1 MMQQPVRLVIVEDMP
16 MEAEIAVRQLESGGF
31 SCNWKRV
38 ESEAVL
44 RRALDE
50 HKPDLILSD
59 FTLPGFD
66 GLSALDVARQ
76 VAPDTPFI
84 FLSGTIGEERAID
97 ALQRGAYDYV
107 LKTNMARLV
116 PAVRRALN
124 DASIRRQQRSLEQ
137 QLRDI
142 VFTSQDWIWEHD
154 RDGKFTFCSDSVGTI
169 LGYTP
174 QELLGTNASQYV
186 HSEDLAALDFAMHTL
201 GSNQRTAS
209 NLQARWRH
217 RNGTYRWLER
227 NMLALLNESGQ
238 VVGFRGSE
246 RDFTERRRQEKHIS
260 RLTRVLKMLS
270 GVNSAMVRIRQRRE
284 ILVEACRLATSV
296 GGYASAMVA
305 LIEPGTRT
313 ARPTAWSGSV
323 DNQTSQQLTFTIAD
337 NAAEDSSIIGR
348 VLRTGVSMVCNDLQ
362 TLEMSL
368 AARAPLLDSGFRSA
382 VAYPLLVDKTPV
394 GALMLTS
401 YDVGAVGDEE
411 SRMLRELVANL
422 SFALQYLHKEDEVR
436 FLSYFDPLTSLAKRG
451 LFCERLVR
459 ALEPRIGRRGT
470 PAVAVIDIEQLS
482 TINDSFG
489 RHAGDL
495 LLQQVADRIK
505 RHMDSTEHLAHFGGG
520 TFGLIMEAAGDED
533 EAVHWMQEQVAE
545 IFRAPFTVDGR
556 GIPVD
561 VKSGFARYPDN
572 GNDANALVQ
581 NAEGALRS
589 AKSSGERYLPHRL
602 ELSSAV
608 VSRMTMEHRLRGAVE
623 RQEFELHYQPKVDVR
638 TKQIRGM
645 EALVRWRDPEA
656 GLVMPGAFLSLM
668 ETSGLIIPLGDWIL
682 RQAASDLRRWQ
693 GAGLNAGRIAVN
705 ISPVQLRRRA
715 FADHLLDLVGE
726 WRNDNTGIDIEITE
740 GVLIDDVSSAVS
752 QLRALRRSGVRV
764 AIDDFGTGY
773 SSLSRLAELPVD
785 MLKIDRSFVN
795 VLTSSG
801 TGRTVAQ
808 TIITLGK
815 AFNMTTVA
823 EGVET
828 PEQLE
833 TLTHLGCDQSQ
844 GYLHSRPLSVVD
856 IEPVL
861 RNGTLAAVPNNGG
874 ARASG
879 GFNQELTPFAR
890 QG

>member
-1 MMQQPVRLVIVEDMP
+1 MQPVRLILVEDMP

-31 SCNWKRV
+31 ACTWKRV
-38 ESEAVL
+38 DSEAVL
-44 RRALDE
+44 RTALAE
-50 HKPDLILSD
+50 TKPDIILSD

-66 GLSALDVARQ
+66 GLSALEISREVC
-76 VAPDTPFI
+76 PNTPFI

-124 DASIRRQQRSLEQ
+124 DASIRRARVSLEQ
-137 QLRDI
+137 QLHDI
-142 VFTSQDWIWEHD
+142 VATSQDWIWEHD
-154 RDGKFTFCSDSVGTI
+154 RDGKFTFCSDSVRNT
-169 LGYTP
+169 LGYSP
-174 QELLGTNASQYV
+174 AEMLGTNASQYV
-186 HSEDLAALDFAMHTL
+186 HPEDLAALDFAMHTL
-201 GSNQRTAS
+201 GPNQRTAT

-217 RNGTYRWLER
+217 RNGSYRWLER
-227 NMLALLNESGQ
+227 NMLALLGESGL
-238 VVGFRGSE
+238 VTGFRGSE

-323 DNQTSQQLTFTIAD
+323 DTQAAQQLTFSIAD
-337 NAAEDSSIIGR
+337 SAGDDSSVIGR
-348 VLRTGVSMVCNDLQ
+348 VLRTGTSLVCNDLQ
-362 TLEMSL
+362 QLDMGL
-368 AARAPLLDSGFRSA
+368 AARASLMDSGFRSV
-382 VAYPLLVDKTPV
+382 VAYPLLVDRTPV
-394 GALMLTS
+394 GALMLTA

-436 FLSYFDPLTSLAKRG
+436 FLSYFDPLTGLAKRG

-470 PAVAVIDIEQLS
+470 PAVAVLDIEQLS
-482 TINDSFG
+482 SLNDSFG

-495 LLQQVADRIK
+495 LLQQVADRLK
-505 RHMDSTEHLAHFGGG
+505 RHLDSTELLAHFGAG
-520 TFGLIMEAAGDED
+520 TFGLILEAAGDED

-545 IFRAPFTVDGR
+545 VFRAPFLVDGR

-561 VKSGFARYPDN
+561 VKCGFARYPDN

-589 AKSSGERYLPHRL
+589 AKSTGEKYLPHRL

-608 VSRMTMEHRLRGAVE
+608 VSRMTMEHRLRAAVE
-623 RQEFELHYQPKVDVR
+623 RQEFELHYQTKVDVR
-638 TKQIRGM
+638 TRQIRGL

-656 GLVMPGAFLSLM
+656 GLVLPGAFLPLI
-668 ETSGLIIPLGDWIL
+668 ETSGLIVPLGDWIL
-682 RQAASDLRRWQ
+682 RQAALDLRRWQ
-693 GAGLNAGRIAVN
+693 GAGLSALRVAVN

-726 WRNDNTGIDIEITE
+726 WRNESIGVDIEITE

-752 QLRALRRSGVRV
+752 QLRVLRRSGVRV

-785 MLKIDRSFVN
+785 MLKIDRSFVSG
-795 VLTSSG
+795 LTSSG
-801 TGRTVAQ
+801 PGRTVAE
-808 TIITLGK
+808 TIIALGK
-815 AFNMTTVA
+815 AFDMTTVA

-828 PEQLE
+828 PEQFEMLSN
-833 TLTHLGCDQSQ
+833 LGCDQSQ
-844 GYLHSRPLSVVD
+844 GYLHSRPMPAADV
-856 IEPVL
+856 EPL
-861 RNGTLAAVPNNGG
+861 LKSGS
-874 ARASG
+874 ASG
-879 GFNQELTPFAR
+879 SYKIVQQNREATSIAHRG
-890 QG
+890 

>member
-1 MMQQPVRLVIVEDMP
+1 MQPVRLVLVEDMP
-16 MEAEIAVRQLESGGF
+16 MEAEIAIRQLESGGF

-38 ESEAVL
+38 DSEAVL
-44 RRALDE
+44 RRTLVDL
-50 HKPDLILSD
+50 KPDLILSD

-66 GLSALDVARQ
+66 GLSALEVSREI
-76 VAPDTPFI
+76 APDTPFI

-116 PAVRRALN
+116 PAVRRALD
-124 DASIRRQQRSLEQ
+124 DASIRRAQRALEQ

-142 VFTSQDWIWEHD
+142 VATSQDWIWEHD
-154 RDGKFTFCSDSVGTI
+154 RDGKFTFCSDSVRTI
-169 LGYTP
+169 LGYAP
-174 QELLGTNASQYV
+174 AEILGTNASQYV
-186 HSEDLAALDFAMHTL
+186 HPEDLAALDFGMHTL
-201 GSNQRTAS
+201 GANQRTAS

-217 RNGTYRWLER
+217 RNGSYRWLER
-227 NMLALLNESGQ
+227 NMLVLLGENGQ

-323 DNQTSQQLTFTIAD
+323 DNQALQQLTFSIAD
-337 NAAEDSSIIGR
+337 SPEDDSSVIGR
-348 VLRTGVSMVCNDLQ
+348 VLRTGASMVCNDLQ
-362 TLEMSL
+362 ALEMPL
-368 AARAPLLDSGFRSA
+368 AARAPLMDSGFRSV
-382 VAYPLLVDKTPV
+382 VAYPLLVDRTPV

-470 PAVAVIDIEQLS
+470 PAVAVLDIEQLS
-482 TINDSFG
+482 SINDSFG

-505 RHMDSTEHLAHFGGG
+505 QHMNSTELLAHFGGG
-520 TFGLIMEAAGDED
+520 TFGLILEAAGDED

-561 VKSGFARYPDN
+561 AKCGFARYPDN
-572 GNDANALVQ
+572 GNDANALVH
-581 NAEGALRS
+581 NAEAALRS
-589 AKSSGERYLPHRL
+589 AKSTGEKYLPHRL

-623 RQEFELHYQPKVDVR
+623 RQEFELHYQPKIDVR
-638 TKQIRGM
+638 TRQIRGL

-668 ETSGLIIPLGDWIL
+668 ESSGLIVPLGDWIL
-682 RQAASDLRRWQ
+682 RQAAIDLRRWQ
-693 GAGLNAGRIAVN
+693 GAGLNAGRVAVN

-726 WRNDNTGIDIEITE
+726 WRNDAIGIDIEITE

-752 QLRALRRSGVRV
+752 QLRVLRRSGIRV

-785 MLKIDRSFVN
+785 MLKIDRTFVN
-795 VLTSSG
+795 GLTGGG

-808 TIITLGK
+808 TIIALGK

-828 PEQLE
+828 PEQFE
-833 TLTHLGCDQSQ
+833 TLSHLGCDQSQ
-844 GYLHSRPLSVVD
+844 GYLHSRPLSVAD
-856 IEPVL
+856 IEPML
-861 RNGTLAAVPNNGG
+861 KSGSLGAASVTHRHG
-874 ARASG
+874 ATAH
-879 GFNQELTPFAR
+879 ELTPLAR
-890 QG
+890 RG

>member
-1 MMQQPVRLVIVEDMP
+1 MQQPVKLVMVEDMP

-38 ESEAVL
+38 ESEAAL
-44 RRALDE
+44 RHALDE
-50 HKPDLILSD
+50 TRPDLILSD

-66 GLSALDVARQ
+66 GISALEIAREMS
-76 VAPDTPFI
+76 PDTPFI

-107 LKTNMARLV
+107 LKSNMARLA
-116 PAVRRALN
+116 PAVRRALSEAN
-124 DASIRRQQRSLEQ
+124 ARRAQRSLEQ

-142 VFTSQDWIWEHD
+142 VATSQDWIWEHD
-154 RDGKFTFCSDSVGTI
+154 AQGRFTFCSESVRQV
-169 LGYTP
+169 LGYGP
-174 QELLGTNASQYV
+174 DEMLRTNASQYI
-186 HSEDLAALDFAMHTL
+186 HPEDLASLDFAMHTL
-201 GSNQRTAS
+201 GANQRTAS
-209 NLQARWRH
+209 NLQVRWRH
-217 RNGTYRWLER
+217 RNGSYRWLER
-227 NMLALLNESGQ
+227 NMLALLGDSGG

-246 RDFTERRRQEKHIS
+246 RDITERRRQEKHIS

-284 ILVEACRLATSV
+284 ILIEACRLATSV

-305 LIEPGTRT
+305 LVEPGTRT
-313 ARPTAWSGSV
+313 ARPTAWSGSI
-323 DNQTSQQLTFTIAD
+323 DGPAAQQLTFSVAENPAD
-337 NAAEDSSIIGR
+337 DSSVIGR
-348 VLRTGVSMVCNDLQ
+348 VLRTGSALVCNDLQ
-362 TLEMSL
+362 TLDMPL
-368 AARAPLLDSGFRSA
+368 AARATLLDGGFRSV

-470 PAVAVIDIEQLS
+470 PAVAVLDIEQLS

-489 RHAGDL
+489 RHAGDQ

-505 RHMDSTEHLAHFGGG
+505 RHADNTEFLAHFGGG
-520 TFGLIMEAAGDED
+520 TFGLIMEVAGDED

-545 IFRAPFTVDGR
+545 VFRAPFNVDGR

-561 VKSGFARYPDN
+561 VKCGFARYPDN
-572 GNDANALVQ
+572 GNDANMLVQ
-581 NAEGALRS
+581 NAEAALRS
-589 AKSSGERYLPHRL
+589 AKSTGEKYLPHRL

-608 VSRMTMEHRLRGAVE
+608 VSRMTMEHRLRGAVD

-638 TKQIRGM
+638 TRQIRGL

-656 GLVMPGAFLSLM
+656 GLVLPGAFLSLM
-668 ETSGLIIPLGDWIL
+668 ETSGLIVPLGDWIL

-693 GAGLNAGRIAVN
+693 GAGLSPGRVAVN

-726 WRNDNTGIDIEITE
+726 WRDDQTGIDIEITE

-752 QLRALRRSGVRV
+752 QLRLLRRSGVRV

-795 VLTSSG
+795 VLTTSG

-808 TIITLGK
+808 TIIALGK
-815 AFNMTTVA
+815 AFSMATIA

-833 TLTHLGCDQSQ
+833 MLAHLGCDQSQ
-844 GYLHSRPLSVVD
+844 GYLHGRPMAVADL
-856 IEPVL
+856 EPIL
-861 RNGTLAAVPNNGG
+861 RNGTALFQKSLAANHEVTPI
-874 ARASG
+874 ARRG
-879 GFNQELTPFAR
+879 
-890 QG
+890 

>member
-1 MMQQPVRLVIVEDMP
+1 MQPVKLVVVEDMP
-16 MEAEIAVRQLESGGF
+16 TEAEIAVRQLEAGGF

-38 ESEAVL
+38 ESESAL

-50 HKPDLILSD
+50 GRPDLILSD

-66 GLSALDVARQ
+66 GLSALDVARE
-76 VAPDTPFI
+76 VAPQTPFI
-84 FLSGTIGEERAID
+84 FLSGTLGEERAIE

-116 PAVRRALN
+116 PAVRRALG
-124 DASIRRQQRSLEQ
+124 DASARRAQRALEE

-142 VFTSQDWIWEHD
+142 VVTSQDWIWEHD
-154 RDGKFTFCSDSVGTI
+154 RDGKFTFCSDSIRSV
-169 LGYTP
+169 LGYAP
-174 QELLGTNASQYV
+174 EEVLGTNASQYV
-186 HSEDLAALDFAMHTL
+186 HPEDLAALDFAMHTL
-201 GSNQRTAS
+201 GPNQRTAT

-227 NMLALLNESGQ
+227 NMLVLLSDGQ
-238 VVGFRGSE
+238 VTGFRGSE

-284 ILVEACRLATSV
+284 ILIEACRLATSV

-305 LIEPGTRT
+305 LIEPGTRS

-323 DNQTSQQLTFTIAD
+323 DSQTAQQLTFSIAE
-337 NAAEDSSIIGR
+337 NARDDSSVIGR
-348 VLRTGVSMVCNDLQ
+348 VLRSGAPLVCNDLQ
-362 TLEMSL
+362 TLDMPL
-368 AARAPLLDSGFRSA
+368 AARAELMDSGFRSV
-382 VAYPLLVDKTPV
+382 VAYPLLVDRTPV
-394 GALMLTS
+394 GALMLAS
-401 YDVGAVGDEE
+401 YDTGAVGDEE

-436 FLSYFDPLTSLAKRG
+436 FLSYYDPLTSLAKRG

-459 ALEPRIGRRGT
+459 MLEPRIGRRGT
-470 PAVAVIDIEQLS
+470 PAVAVLDIEQLS

-495 LLQQVADRIK
+495 LLQQVADRLK
-505 RHMDSTEHLAHFGGG
+505 RHLDSTELLAHFGAG

-545 IFRAPFTVDGR
+545 MFRAPFNVDGR

-561 VKSGFARYPDN
+561 VKCGFARYPDN

-581 NAEGALRS
+581 NAEAALRS
-589 AKSSGERYLPHRL
+589 AKSTGEKYLPHRL

-638 TKQIRGM
+638 TRQIRGL

-656 GLVMPGAFLSLM
+656 GLVMPGAFLPLM
-668 ETSGLIIPLGDWIL
+668 ESSGLIVPLGDWIL

-693 GAGLNAGRIAVN
+693 GGSLAAGRVAVN

-726 WRNDNTGIDIEITE
+726 WRSENIGIDIEITE

-752 QLRALRRSGVRV
+752 QLRLLRRSGVRV

-773 SSLSRLAELPVD
+773 SSLSRLSELPVD
-785 MLKIDRSFVN
+785 MLKIDRSFTS
-795 VLTSSG
+795 VLTSSS

-808 TIITLGK
+808 TVVALGK

-828 PEQLE
+828 PEQFEMLA
-833 TLTHLGCDQSQ
+833 HLGCDQSQ
-844 GYLHSRPLSVVD
+844 GYLHGRPMSAAD
-856 IEPVL
+856 IEPLL
-861 RNGTLAAVPNNGG
+861 RSGTAAFLRPHAVSSAVTSLAHLG
-874 ARASG
+874 
-879 GFNQELTPFAR
+879 
-890 QG
+890 

>member
-1 MMQQPVRLVIVEDMP
+1 MQPVRLVLVEDMP

-38 ESEAVL
+38 DSEAVL
-44 RRALDE
+44 RTVLAE
-50 HKPDLILSD
+50 MKPDVILSD

-66 GLSALDVARQ
+66 GLSALEISHEL
-76 VAPDTPFI
+76 APDTPFI

-116 PAVRRALN
+116 PAVRRALS
-124 DASIRRQQRSLEQ
+124 DASIRRARISLEQ

-142 VFTSQDWIWEHD
+142 VATSQDWIWEHD
-154 RDGKFTFCSDSVGTI
+154 RDGKFTFCSESVRSTLGYSPEEI
-169 LGYTP
+169 LGTH
-174 QELLGTNASQYV
+174 ASQ
-186 HSEDLAALDFAMHTL
+186 HIHPEDLAALDFAMHTL
-201 GSNQRTAS
+201 GPNQRTAS

-217 RNGTYRWLER
+217 RNGSYRWLER
-227 NMLALLNESGQ
+227 NMLVLLGEGGQ
-238 VVGFRGSE
+238 VTGFRGTE
-246 RDFTERRRQEKHIS
+246 RDFSERRRQEKHIS

-323 DNQTSQQLTFTIAD
+323 DGQTAEQLTFSIAD
-337 NAAEDSSIIGR
+337 SAGEDSSVIGR
-348 VLRTGVSMVCNDLQ
+348 VLRTGASMICNDLQ
-362 TLEMSL
+362 QLDMGL
-368 AARAPLLDSGFRSA
+368 AARAALMDSGFRSV
-382 VAYPLLVDKTPV
+382 VAYPLLVDRTPV
-394 GALMLTS
+394 GALLLTS

-436 FLSYFDPLTSLAKRG
+436 FLSYFDPLTGLAKRG
-451 LFCERLVR
+451 LFCERLLR

-470 PAVAVIDIEQLS
+470 PAVAVLDIEQLS
-482 TINDSFG
+482 SINDSFG

-495 LLQQVADRIK
+495 LLQQVADRLK
-505 RHMDSTEHLAHFGGG
+505 RHMDTTELLAHFGGG

-533 EAVHWMQEQVAE
+533 EAVHWLQEQVAE
-545 IFRAPFTVDGR
+545 VFRAPFLVDGR

-561 VKSGFARYPDN
+561 VKCGFARYPDN

-581 NAEGALRS
+581 NAEAALRS
-589 AKSSGERYLPHRL
+589 AKSTGEKYLPHRL

-608 VSRMTMEHRLRGAVE
+608 VSRMTMEHRLRAAVE
-623 RQEFELHYQPKVDVR
+623 RQEFVLHYQAKVDVR
-638 TKQIRGM
+638 TRTVRGL

-656 GLVMPGAFLSLM
+656 GLVMPGAFLPLIES
-668 ETSGLIIPLGDWIL
+668 SGLIVPLGDWIL

-693 GAGLNAGRIAVN
+693 GAGLAPGRVAVN
-705 ISPVQLRRRA
+705 ISPIQLRRRS

-726 WRNDNTGIDIEITE
+726 WRTENIGIDIEITE
-740 GVLIDDVSSAVS
+740 GVLIDDVSTAVS
-752 QLRALRRSGVRV
+752 QLRVLRRSGVRV

-785 MLKIDRSFVN
+785 MLKIDRSFVGG
-795 VLTSSG
+795 LSESG
-801 TGRTVAQ
+801 TGRTVAE
-808 TIITLGK
+808 TIIALGK
-815 AFNMTTVA
+815 AFEMTTIA

-828 PEQLE
+828 PEQFEILAK
-833 TLTHLGCDQSQ
+833 LGCDQSQ
-844 GYLHSRPLSVVD
+844 GYLHGRPMSAAD
-856 IEPVL
+856 MEPLL
-861 RNGTLAAVPNNGG
+861 RNGSPSGAYLALPTTLLPTPI
-874 ARASG
+874 ARRG
-879 GFNQELTPFAR
+879 
-890 QG
+890 

>member
-1 MMQQPVRLVIVEDMP
+1 MQPVRMVLVEDMP
-16 MEAEIAVRQLESGGF
+16 MEAEIAIRQLESGGF

-38 ESEAVL
+38 DSEVL
-44 RRALDE
+44 LRNALAE
-50 HKPDLILSD
+50 NPPDLILSD

-66 GLSALDVARQ
+66 GLSALEIARE
-76 VAPDTPFI
+76 VSPDTPFI

-124 DASIRRQQRSLEQ
+124 DASIRRARVALEQ

-142 VFTSQDWIWEHD
+142 VVTSQDWIWEHD
-154 RDGKFTFCSDSVGTI
+154 RDGKFTFCSDSVRAI

-174 QELLGTNASQYV
+174 EEVLGTHASQYV
-186 HSEDLAALDFAMHTL
+186 HPEDLAALDFAMHTL
-201 GSNQRTAS
+201 GANQRTAT

-217 RNGTYRWLER
+217 RNGSYRWLER
-227 NMLALLNESGQ
+227 NMLVLLGEGGK
-238 VVGFRGSE
+238 VMGFRGSE
-246 RDFTERRRQEKHIS
+246 RDFSDRRRQEKHIS

-313 ARPTAWSGSV
+313 ARPTAWSGSI
-323 DNQTSQQLTFTIAD
+323 DSGQAQQLTFAIVD
-337 NAAEDSSIIGR
+337 NATEDSSVIGR
-348 VLRTGVSMVCNDLQ
+348 VLRSGASMVCNDLQ
-362 TLEMSL
+362 SLDMPL
-368 AARAPLLDSGFRSA
+368 AARASLMDSGFRTV
-382 VAYPLLVDKTPV
+382 VAYPLLVDRTPV

-436 FLSYFDPLTSLAKRG
+436 FLSYFDPLTGLAKRG

-459 ALEPRIGRRGT
+459 ALEPKIGRRGT
-470 PAVAVIDIEQLS
+470 PAVAVLDIEQLS

-495 LLQQVADRIK
+495 LLQQVSDRLK
-505 RHMDSTEHLAHFGGG
+505 RHMDSTDLLAHFGGG
-520 TFGLIMEAAGDED
+520 TFGLLMEAAGDED
-533 EAVHWMQEQVAE
+533 EAVHWMQEQVVE
-545 IFRAPFTVDGR
+545 IFRAPFNVDGR

-561 VKSGFARYPDN
+561 VKCGFARYPDN
-572 GNDANALVQ
+572 GHDANALVQ

-589 AKSSGERYLPHRL
+589 AKSSGEKYLPHRL

-608 VSRMTMEHRLRGAVE
+608 ISRMTMEHRLRNAVD

-638 TKQIRGM
+638 SGQIRGL

-656 GLVMPGAFLSLM
+656 GLVMPGAFLSLI
-668 ETSGLIIPLGDWIL
+668 ESSGLIVPLGDWIL

-693 GAGLNAGRIAVN
+693 SAGLAPGRIAVN

-726 WRNDNTGIDIEITE
+726 WRNDNIGIDIEITE

-752 QLRALRRSGVRV
+752 QLRVLRRAGIRV

-785 MLKIDRSFVN
+785 MLKIDRSFVSQ
-795 VLTSSG
+795 LTTSG
-801 TGRTVAQ
+801 AGRTVTE
-808 TIITLGK
+808 TIIALGK
-815 AFNMTTVA
+815 AFNMITVA

-833 TLTHLGCDQSQ
+833 ILAQMGCDQSQ
-844 GYLHSRPLSVVD
+844 GYLHSRPIPMAD
-856 IEPVL
+856 IESFL
-861 RNGTLAAVPNNGG
+861 RAG
-874 ARASG
+874 APGSPLS
-879 GFNQELTPFAR
+879 NVSNLDTTPLQLR
-890 QG
+890 G

>member
-1 MMQQPVRLVIVEDMP
+1 MRPVRLIVVEDMP
-16 MEAEIAVRQLESGGF
+16 MEAEIAIHQLESCGF
-31 SCNWKRV
+31 SCNWQRV
-38 ESEAVL
+38 DSEAQL
-44 RRALDE
+44 RGTIAE
-50 HKPDLILSD
+50 FKPDLILSD

-66 GLSALDVARQ
+66 GISALEIARES
-76 VAPDTPFI
+76 APETPFI
-84 FLSGTIGEERAID
+84 FLSGTIGEELAID
-97 ALQRGAYDYV
+97 VLKRGAYDYV

-124 DASIRRQQRSLEQ
+124 DAAIRRARGALEQ

-142 VFTSQDWIWEHD
+142 VATSQDWIWEHD
-154 RDGKFTFCSDSVGTI
+154 RDGKFTFCSDAVRNI
-169 LGYTP
+169 LGYAP
-174 QELLGTNASQYV
+174 EEMLGTNASQYV
-186 HSEDLAALDFAMHTL
+186 HPEDLAALDFATHTL
-201 GSNQRTAS
+201 GSTQRTAT

-217 RNGTYRWLER
+217 RNGSYRWLER
-227 NMLALLNESGQ
+227 NMLALLGEGGR

-246 RDFTERRRQEKHIS
+246 RDFSERRRQEKHIS

-270 GVNSAMVRIRQRRE
+270 GVNSAMVRIRRRRE
-284 ILVEACRLATSV
+284 ILIEACRLATSV
-296 GGYASAMVA
+296 GGYASAMVV

-313 ARPTAWSGSV
+313 ARPAAWSGSV
-323 DNQTSQQLTFTIAD
+323 DSQQAQQLTFSIAD
-337 NAAEDSSIIGR
+337 DPNEDSSVIGR
-348 VLRTGVSMVCNDLQ
+348 VLRTGQSMVCNDLQ

-368 AARAPLLDSGFRSA
+368 AARASLIDSRFRSV
-382 VAYPLLVDKTPV
+382 VAYPLLVDRTPV

-436 FLSYFDPLTSLAKRG
+436 FLSYFDPLTGLAKRG

-470 PAVAVIDIEQLS
+470 PAVAVLDIEQLS

-495 LLQQVADRIK
+495 LLQQVADRLK
-505 RHMDSTEHLAHFGGG
+505 RHLDSTDLLAHFGGG

-533 EAVHWMQEQVAE
+533 EAVHWMQEQVME
-545 IFRAPFTVDGR
+545 VFRAPFNVDGR

-561 VKSGFARYPDN
+561 VKCGFARYPDN
-572 GNDANALVQ
+572 GHDANALVQ

-589 AKSSGERYLPHRL
+589 AKNTGEKYLPHRL

-623 RQEFELHYQPKVDVR
+623 RQEFEVHYQPKVDVR
-638 TKQIRGM
+638 NGQIRGL

-668 ETSGLIIPLGDWIL
+668 ETSGLIVPLGDWIL
-682 RQAASDLRRWQ
+682 RRAAADLRRWQ
-693 GAGLNAGRIAVN
+693 GAGLSPGRVAVN

-726 WRNDNTGIDIEITE
+726 WRDEKVGIDIEITE
-740 GVLIDDVSSAVS
+740 GVLIDDVSSAIS
-752 QLRALRRSGVRV
+752 QLRVLRRSGVRV

-785 MLKIDRSFVN
+785 MLKIDRSFVSQ
-795 VLTSSG
+795 LTTSG
-801 TGRTVAQ
+801 TGRTVAE
-808 TIITLGK
+808 TIIALGR

-833 TLTHLGCDQSQ
+833 LLAQMGCEQSQ
-844 GYLHSRPLSVVD
+844 GYLHSRPLPMAD
-856 IEPVL
+856 IEPLLRAGLATFQKSSVSNLGTTVL
-861 RNGTLAAVPNNGG
+861 AQRG
-874 ARASG
+874 
-879 GFNQELTPFAR
+879 
-890 QG
+890 

>member
-1 MMQQPVRLVIVEDMP
+1 MQPVRLVLVEDMP
-16 MEAEIAVRQLESGGF
+16 MEAEIAVRQLETGGF

-38 ESEAVL
+38 DTEAVL
-44 RRALDE
+44 RRTLVDL
-50 HKPDLILSD
+50 KPDLILSD

-66 GLSALDVARQ
+66 GLTALEISREI
-76 VAPDTPFI
+76 APDTPFI

-116 PAVRRALN
+116 PAVRRALD
-124 DASIRRQQRSLEQ
+124 DASNRRTQRALEQ

-142 VFTSQDWIWEHD
+142 VATSQDWIWEHD
-154 RDGKFTFCSDSVGTI
+154 RDGKFTFCSDSVRAI
-169 LGYTP
+169 LGYSP
-174 QELLGTNASQYV
+174 QEMLGTNASQYV

-201 GSNQRTAS
+201 GANQRTAT

-217 RNGTYRWLER
+217 RNGSYRWLER
-227 NMLALLNESGQ
+227 NMLVLLGDGK
-238 VVGFRGSE
+238 VVGYRGSE
-246 RDFTERRRQEKHIS
+246 RDFSDRRRQEKHIS

-270 GVNSAMVRIRQRRE
+270 GVNSAVVRIRQRRE

-296 GGYASAMVA
+296 GGYASAVVA

-323 DNQTSQQLTFTIAD
+323 DSQALQQLTFSIAD
-337 NAAEDSSIIGR
+337 SAADDSSVIGR
-348 VLRTGVSMVCNDLQ
+348 VLRTGASMVCNDLNA
-362 TLEMSL
+362 LEMPL
-368 AARAPLLDSGFRSA
+368 AARAALLDSGFRSV
-382 VAYPLLVDKTPV
+382 VAYPLLVDRTPV

-470 PAVAVIDIEQLS
+470 PAVAVLDIEQLS

-495 LLQQVADRIK
+495 LLQQVADRLK
-505 RHMDSTEHLAHFGGG
+505 QHQDSTELLAHFGGG

-545 IFRAPFTVDGR
+545 VFRAPFTVDGR

-561 VKSGFARYPDN
+561 VKCGFARYPDN

-581 NAEGALRS
+581 NAEAALRS
-589 AKSSGERYLPHRL
+589 AKSMGEKYLPHRL

-608 VSRMTMEHRLRGAVE
+608 VSRMTMEHRLRAAVD
-623 RQEFELHYQPKVDVR
+623 RQEFELLYQPKIDVR
-638 TKQIRGM
+638 TRQLRGL

-668 ETSGLIIPLGDWIL
+668 ESSGLIVPLGDWIL

-693 GAGLNAGRIAVN
+693 GAGIAAGRIAVN

-726 WRNDNTGIDIEITE
+726 WRTDTMGIDIEITE

-752 QLRALRRSGVRV
+752 QLRVLRRSGIRV

-785 MLKIDRSFVN
+785 MLKIDRTFVN
-795 VLTSSG
+795 GLTGSG

-808 TIITLGK
+808 TIIALGK

-828 PEQLE
+828 PEQFE
-833 TLTHLGCDQSQ
+833 TLAHLGCDQSQ
-844 GYLHSRPLSVVD
+844 GYLHSRPLSVAD
-856 IEPVL
+856 LEPMLKSGSLTAGSGLQRHGAASAHDV
-861 RNGTLAAVPNNGG
+861 TPLARRG
-874 ARASG
+874 
-879 GFNQELTPFAR
+879 
-890 QG
+890 

>member
-1 MMQQPVRLVIVEDMP
+1 MQPVRLILVEDMP
-16 MEAEIAVRQLESGGF
+16 MEAEIAIRQLESAGF
-31 SCNWKRV
+31 SCTWKRV

-44 RRALDE
+44 RTALLETKADI
-50 HKPDLILSD
+50 ILSD

-66 GLSALDVARQ
+66 GLSALEIAQELV
-76 VAPDTPFI
+76 PETPFI

-97 ALQRGAYDYV
+97 ALQRGAFDYV
-107 LKTNMARLV
+107 LKTNLARLV
-116 PAVRRALN
+116 PAVRRALSN
-124 DASIRRQQRSLEQ
+124 SSIRRAQVALEQ

-142 VFTSQDWIWEHD
+142 VATSQDWIWEHD
-154 RDGKFTFCSDSVGTI
+154 RDGKFTFCSDAVRSTLGYSPEEI
-169 LGYTP
+169 LGR
-174 QELLGTNASQYV
+174 NASQFV
-186 HSEDLAALDFAMHTL
+186 HPEDLASLDFAMHTL
-201 GSNQRTAS
+201 GANQRTAS

-217 RNGTYRWLER
+217 RNGSYRWLER
-227 NMLALLNESGQ
+227 NMLALLGEGGRII
-238 VVGFRGSE
+238 GFRGSE

-284 ILVEACRLATSV
+284 ILVEACRLATAV

-323 DNQTSQQLTFTIAD
+323 DNHAAQQLTFSIAD
-337 NAAEDSSIIGR
+337 NASDDASVIGR
-348 VLRTGVSMVCNDLQ
+348 VLRTGTSMVCNDLQ
-362 TLEMSL
+362 QLDMGL
-368 AARAPLLDSGFRSA
+368 AARASLMDSGFKSV

-394 GALMLTS
+394 GALMLTA

-470 PAVAVIDIEQLS
+470 PAVAVLDIEQLS
-482 TINDSFG
+482 SINDSFG

-495 LLQQVADRIK
+495 LLQQVADRLK
-505 RHMDSTEHLAHFGGG
+505 RHMDSTELLAHFGGG

-533 EAVHWMQEQVAE
+533 EAVHWMQEQVVEA
-545 IFRAPFTVDGR
+545 FRAPFIVDGR

-561 VKSGFARYPDN
+561 VKCGFARYPDN

-581 NAEGALRS
+581 NAEAALRS
-589 AKSSGERYLPHRL
+589 AKSTGEKYLPHRL
-602 ELSSAV
+602 ELSASV
-608 VSRMTMEHRLRGAVE
+608 VTRMTMEHRLRAAVE
-623 RQEFELHYQPKVDVR
+623 RQEFEVHYQTKVDVR
-638 TKQIRGM
+638 THAIRGL

-656 GLVMPGAFLSLM
+656 GLVMPGAFLPLM
-668 ETSGLIIPLGDWIL
+668 ETCGLIVPLGDWIL
-682 RQAASDLRRWQ
+682 RQAATDLRRWQ
-693 GAGLNAGRIAVN
+693 GAGLSPGRVAVN
-705 ISPVQLRRRA
+705 ISPVQLRRRS

-726 WRNDNTGIDIEITE
+726 WRNENIGIDIEITE
-740 GVLIDDVSSAVS
+740 GVLIDDVSSAIS
-752 QLRALRRSGVRV
+752 QLRVLRRSGVRV

-785 MLKIDRSFVN
+785 MLKIDRSFISG
-795 VLTSSG
+795 LTSSG
-801 TGRTVAQ
+801 TGRTVAE
-808 TIITLGK
+808 TIIALGK
-815 AFNMTTVA
+815 AFDMTTIA

-828 PEQLE
+828 PEQYEMLA
-833 TLTHLGCDQSQ
+833 HMGCDQSQ
-844 GYLHSRPLSVVD
+844 GYLHTRPMAAAD
-856 IEPVL
+856 IEPLIRSGFTGGGQKNAPSNQQV
-861 RNGTLAAVPNNGG
+861 TPLAQRG
-874 ARASG
+874 
-879 GFNQELTPFAR
+879 
-890 QG
+890 

>member
-1 MMQQPVRLVIVEDMP
+1 MQPVRLVLVEDMP

-31 SCNWKRV
+31 SCTWKRV
-38 ESEAVL
+38 DSEAGLRAVL
-44 RRALDE
+44 RE
-50 HKPDLILSD
+50 FKPDVILSD

-66 GLSALDVARQ
+66 GISALEISREL
-76 VAPDTPFI
+76 APDTPFI
-84 FLSGTIGEERAID
+84 FLSGTLGEERAID

-107 LKTNMARLV
+107 LKANLARLV
-116 PAVRRALN
+116 PSVRRALS
-124 DASIRRQQRSLEQ
+124 DSAIRRGRLALEQ

-142 VFTSQDWIWEHD
+142 VATSQDWIWEHD
-154 RDGKFTFCSDSVGTI
+154 RTGKFTFCSDSVRTT
-169 LGYTP
+169 LGYAP
-174 QELLGTNASQYV
+174 EEILGTNASQYV
-186 HSEDLAALDFAMHTL
+186 HPEDLAALDFAMHTL
-201 GSNQRTAS
+201 GPNQRTAS

-227 NMLALLNESGQ
+227 NMLALLGDDGQ
-238 VVGFRGSE
+238 VTAFRGSE
-246 RDFTERRRQEKHIS
+246 RDFSERRRQEKHIS

-284 ILVEACRLATSV
+284 ILAEACRLATSV

-305 LIEPGTRT
+305 LVEPGTRT

-323 DNQTSQQLTFTIAD
+323 DNQAAQQLTYSIGETAG
-337 NAAEDSSIIGR
+337 EDASVIGR
-348 VLRTGVSMVCNDLQ
+348 VLRTGASLVCNDLQ
-362 TLEMSL
+362 TLEMGL
-368 AARAPLLDSGFRSA
+368 AARASLMDSGFRSV
-382 VAYPLLVDKTPV
+382 VAYPLLVDRTPV

-436 FLSYFDPLTSLAKRG
+436 FLSYFDPLTGLAKRS

-470 PAVAVIDIEQLS
+470 PAVAVLDIEHLS
-482 TINDSFG
+482 TFNDSFG
-489 RHAGDL
+489 RHVGDQ
-495 LLQQVADRIK
+495 LLQQVADRLK
-505 RHMDSTEHLAHFGGG
+505 RHLDSTELLAHFGGG

-533 EAVHWMQEQVAE
+533 EAVHWMQEQVVE
-545 IFRAPFTVDGR
+545 VFRAPFNVDGR

-561 VKSGFARYPDN
+561 VKCGFARYPDN

-581 NAEGALRS
+581 NAEAALRS
-589 AKSSGERYLPHRL
+589 AKSTGEKYLPHRL

-623 RQEFELHYQPKVDVR
+623 RQEFELHYQTKIDVR
-638 TKQIRGM
+638 TRAVRGL

-656 GLVMPGAFLSLM
+656 GLVMPGAFLPLM
-668 ETSGLIIPLGDWIL
+668 ETSGLIVPLGDWIL
-682 RQAASDLRRWQ
+682 RQAAADLRRWQ
-693 GAGLNAGRIAVN
+693 GAGLAAGRVAVN

-726 WRNDNTGIDIEITE
+726 WRNENVGIDIEITE

-752 QLRALRRSGVRV
+752 QLRVLRRSGIRV

-785 MLKIDRSFVN
+785 MLKIDRSFISG
-795 VLTSSG
+795 LTSSG
-801 TGRTVAQ
+801 AGRTVAE
-808 TIITLGK
+808 TIIALGR
-815 AFNMTTVA
+815 AFDMTTVA

-828 PEQLE
+828 PEQFEMLA
-833 TLTHLGCDQSQ
+833 HLGCDQSQ
-844 GYLHSRPLSVVD
+844 GYLHSRPLAAAD
-856 IEPVL
+856 IEPML
-861 RNGTLAAVPNNGG
+861 KNGTVMAFHKGSDGQP
-874 ARASG
+874 RA
-879 GFNQELTPFAR
+879 NVDRPPRLTAIAITF
-890 QG
+890 

>member
-1 MMQQPVRLVIVEDMP
+1 MQPVKLVLVEDMP
-16 MEAEIAVRQLESGGF
+16 MEAEIAIRQLESGGF

-38 ESEAVL
+38 DSEQLL
-44 RRALDE
+44 RRTLAE
-50 HKPDLILSD
+50 SNPDLILSD

-66 GLSALDVARQ
+66 GLSALEIAHEVS
-76 VAPDTPFI
+76 PETPFI

-124 DASIRRQQRSLEQ
+124 DSSIRRARVALEE

-142 VFTSQDWIWEHD
+142 VVTSQDWIWEHD
-154 RDGKFTFCSDSVGTI
+154 RDGKFTFCSDSVRSI
-169 LGYTP
+169 LGYAP
-174 QELLGTNASQYV
+174 EEVLGTNASQFV
-186 HSEDLAALDFAMHTL
+186 HPEDLAALDFAMHTL
-201 GSNQRTAS
+201 GANQRTAS

-217 RNGTYRWLER
+217 RNGSYRWLER
-227 NMLALLNESGQ
+227 NMLVLMGADGR
-238 VVGFRGSE
+238 VAGFRGSE

-323 DNQTSQQLTFTIAD
+323 DTGQAQQLTFSIAESA
-337 NAAEDSSIIGR
+337 NEDSSVIGR
-348 VLRTGVSMVCNDLQ
+348 VLRTGASMVCNDLQ
-362 TLEMSL
+362 SLEMSL
-368 AARAPLLDSGFRSA
+368 AARASLMDSGFRSV
-382 VAYPLLVDKTPV
+382 VAYPLLVDRTPV

-422 SFALQYLHKEDEVR
+422 SFALQYLHKEDEIR
-436 FLSYFDPLTSLAKRG
+436 FLSYFDPLTGLAKRG
-451 LFCERLVR
+451 LFCERLVK

-470 PAVAVIDIEQLS
+470 PAVAVLDIEQLS

-495 LLQQVADRIK
+495 LLQQVADRLK
-505 RHMDSTEHLAHFGGG
+505 RHMDSTDLLAHFGGG
-520 TFGLIMEAAGDED
+520 TFGLLMEAAGDED
-533 EAVHWMQEQVAE
+533 EAVHWMQEQVVE
-545 IFRAPFTVDGR
+545 IFRAPFNVDGR

-561 VKSGFARYPDN
+561 VKCGFARYPDN

-589 AKSSGERYLPHRL
+589 AKSSGEKYLPHRL

-623 RQEFELHYQPKVDVR
+623 RREFELHYQPKVDIR
-638 TKQIRGM
+638 TGQIRGL

-656 GLVMPGAFLSLM
+656 GLVMPGAFLPLIES
-668 ETSGLIIPLGDWIL
+668 SGLIVPLGDWIL

-693 GAGLNAGRIAVN
+693 LAGLSPGRVAVN

-726 WRNDNTGIDIEITE
+726 WRNENIGIDIEITE

-752 QLRALRRSGVRV
+752 QLRVLRRSGIQV

-785 MLKIDRSFVN
+785 MLKIDRTFVN
-795 VLTSSG
+795 QLTTSG
-801 TGRTVAQ
+801 AGRTVTE
-808 TIITLGK
+808 TIIALGR

-833 TLTHLGCDQSQ
+833 ILAQLGCDQSQ
-844 GYLHSRPLSVVD
+844 GYLHSRPVATAD
-856 IEPVL
+856 IEALL
-861 RNGTLAAVPNNGG
+861 RAGLATFPKSNVPDLEATAFQRRG
-874 ARASG
+874 
-879 GFNQELTPFAR
+879 
-890 QG
+890 